1 MAKLKDLAGAIRSAN
16 AGASLR
22 TFDVMFDD
30 ERAFERVRRAKVLTP
45 QLIGHLYR
53 LPPESIRLYE
63 YEPALAIKITMPRSV
78 MAGNPDDTDID
89 GKQQHAPLLE
99 IEVP

>member
-1 MAKLKDLAGAIRSAN
+1 
-16 AGASLR
+16 
-22 TFDVMFDD
+22 
-30 ERAFERVRRAKVLTP
+30 VRRSKALTP
-45 QLIGHLYR
+45 QLIGRLYR

-89 GKQQHAPLLE
+89 GKQQHAPLLD
-99 IEVP
+99 IDVAD